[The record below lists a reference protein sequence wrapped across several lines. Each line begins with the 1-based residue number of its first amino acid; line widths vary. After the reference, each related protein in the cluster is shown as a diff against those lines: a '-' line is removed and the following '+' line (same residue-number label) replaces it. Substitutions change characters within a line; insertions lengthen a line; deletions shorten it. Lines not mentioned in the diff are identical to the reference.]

1 MFSSSSL
8 LKQEPELS
16 LQSFH
21 QCSSLISIKLSTTN
35 FLLWRLQIIPLIR
48 SLGIHY
54 HIAANERPAKEIM
67 NKKRDKIS
75 NPNYQI
81 WVTNDGLLTS

>member
-21 QCSSLISIKLSTTN
+21 QCSLISIKLSTTN

-48 SLGIHY
+48 GLDIHY

-75 NPNYQI
+75 IPNYQI